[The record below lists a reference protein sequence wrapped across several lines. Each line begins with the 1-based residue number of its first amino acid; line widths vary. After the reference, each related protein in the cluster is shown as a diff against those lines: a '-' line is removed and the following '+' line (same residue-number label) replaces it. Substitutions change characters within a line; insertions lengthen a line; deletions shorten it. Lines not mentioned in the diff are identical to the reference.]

1 MQSLKFIDNNYTVS
15 GFPLQCLF
23 SVGYATPKLFLLN
36 IIFLLFNQQ
45 VKPSEMQGQ
54 VDTLFP
60 EVILCVE
67 IYNSRKVKVLHF
79 FGEIKVLIRYKK
91 INIRGK
97 TLTELCYLVTIFV

>member
-1 MQSLKFIDNNYTVS
+1 MFSKTCETGKVVAAPPEGFEQMQSLKFIDNNYTAS

-67 IYNSRKVKVLHF
+67 IYNSRKVKVLHCSAF
-79 FGEIKVLIRYKK
+79 F
-91 INIRGK
+91 
-97 TLTELCYLVTIFV
+97 